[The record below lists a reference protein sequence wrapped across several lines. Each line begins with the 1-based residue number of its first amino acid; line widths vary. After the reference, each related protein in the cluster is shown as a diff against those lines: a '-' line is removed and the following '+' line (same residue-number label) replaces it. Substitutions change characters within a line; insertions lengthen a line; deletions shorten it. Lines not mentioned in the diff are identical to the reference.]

1 MDFWYCGLLKGP
13 KSFTVKFFCSLG
25 GPLISDREECPP
37 LVLVNF
43 LISVL
48 NITKLFSK
56 SLGGRE
62 VCSLTEAE
70 SCLPVFR
77 LIIDFLPI

>member
-1 MDFWYCGLLKGP
+1 MDFWHCGLLKGP
-13 KSFTVKFFCSLG
+13 KSFTVKFCSLG

-48 NITKLFSK
+48 NINKLFSK
-56 SLGGRE
+56 SLGGGRE